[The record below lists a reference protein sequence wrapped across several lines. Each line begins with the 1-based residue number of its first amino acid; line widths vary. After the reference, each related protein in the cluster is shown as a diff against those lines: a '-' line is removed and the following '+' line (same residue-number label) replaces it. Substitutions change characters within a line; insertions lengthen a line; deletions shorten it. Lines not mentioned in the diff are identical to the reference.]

1 MVQDDLSVRVCHKF
15 LWISVVCLVTTTIV
29 PLQWSY
35 PSMTMTVL
43 VVAFVGELL
52 STKSTSKN
60 NPENDLTSADQPA
73 KVTENEPKGDVNAKV
88 SQNSDQT

>member
-1 MVQDDLSVRVCHKF
+1 MQDDLSVRVCHKF
-15 LWISVVCLVTTTIV
+15 LWISVVCLVATTII

-43 VVAFVGELL
+43 VVAFISELL
-52 STKSTSKN
+52 STKKTV
-60 NPENDLTSADQPA
+60 ENDLTSPDQPD
-73 KVTENEPKGDVNAKV
+73 KVTENEPKGDVNAKI